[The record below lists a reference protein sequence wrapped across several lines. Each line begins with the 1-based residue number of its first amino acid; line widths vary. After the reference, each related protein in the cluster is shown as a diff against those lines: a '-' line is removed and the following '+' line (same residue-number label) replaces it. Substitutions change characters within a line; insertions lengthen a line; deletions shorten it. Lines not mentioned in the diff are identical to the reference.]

1 MSLDSLLIR
10 GLCVGVLLAAL
21 AFTQIDLRKRH
32 VEAPAQPASTEIM
45 ASQSFDPQGSA
56 APR

>member
-21 AFTQIDLRKRH
+21 AFTQIDLRKGGTER
-32 VEAPAQPASTEIM
+32 PARGSNSEVV
-45 ASQSFDPQGSA
+45 ASQSFEP
-56 APR
+56 